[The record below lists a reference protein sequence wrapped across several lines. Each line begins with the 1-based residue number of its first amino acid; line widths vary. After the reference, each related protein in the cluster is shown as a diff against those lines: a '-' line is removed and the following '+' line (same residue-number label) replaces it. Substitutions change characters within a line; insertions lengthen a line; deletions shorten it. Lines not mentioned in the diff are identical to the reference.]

1 MQAQAPRT
9 TKAKKERNKQ
19 LEFLNS
25 LRRPTGFAKHLLGLT
40 LYDWQTKVLRD
51 IEPVNA
57 RVALRA
63 ANGSGKTS
71 TVIATSLLWHAFCY
85 QKSLSITTAGV
96 FRQTESQLWPSMRSM
111 VQKLG
116 PGWEVTSGEIRYNH
130 LNGQTSRIIGFS
142 ATDPGRAEG
151 WHAEDHARHP
161 LLIVV
166 DEAKTVSDGI
176 FEAITRCQPT
186 RLLIASSPGGTS
198 GAFYR
203 AFTKEAQ
210 LWKQHAVAASDCPH
224 IPQSYHAEVIAKYG
238 EKHPLTRSILYGE
251 FMDIDGDSLV
261 IGFNQLQACLNE
273 PPDFKP
279 GQARVA
285 GVDFAAGGD
294 ANVLVV
300 RDGNKILPIIAWRER
315 DTMSAVGRFIVEF
328 KKAGL
333 EPSNIYADASG
344 LGLPMCDA
352 LAEAGWEVNRVNFGS
367 SAYDSDA
374 YSNRAAELWYGMAK
388 KIEAAEIILPD
399 DEELTAQLTCRRS
412 ITNSKGKLGVESK
425 DSMKARGINSPDKA
439 DALALALEGGSHK
452 WDLVFPV
459 ERPSFK
465 TLCEMHTTDPVM
477 QGFDAG
483 G

>member
-1 MQAQAPRT
+1 LQQLPKRT
-9 TKAKKERNKQ
+9 AKETRERNKQ

-25 LRRPTGFAKHLLGLT
+25 IRRPPGFAKHVLGLN
-40 LYDWQTKVLRD
+40 LYDWQARVLRD
-51 IEPVNA
+51 VEPLNS

-71 TVIATSLLWHAFCY
+71 TVIASLLLWHAYCH
-85 QKSLSITTAGV
+85 QKSLSVTTAGV
-96 FRQTESQLWPSMRSM
+96 FRQTESQLWPAMRSLITR
-111 VQKLG
+111 LG
-116 PGWEVTSGEIRYNH
+116 ANWEVTSGEIRFTH
-130 LNGQTSRIIGFS
+130 ENGMVSRIIGFS
-142 ATDPGRAEG
+142 ASDPGRAEG
-151 WHAEDHARHP
+151 WHAEDHKAHP

-210 LWKQHAVAASDCPH
+210 LWKPHAATAADCPH
-224 IPQSYHAEVIAKYG
+224 IPLTYHDEVIAKYG
-238 EKHPLTRSILYGE
+238 EKHPLTRSILFGE
-251 FMDIDGDSLV
+251 FMDLDGDSLV
-261 IGFNQLQACLNE
+261 IGFNQLQACLTS

-279 GQARVA
+279 GQVRLA

-294 ANVLVV
+294 CNVLVV
-300 RDGNKILPIIAWRER
+300 RDGNKILPITAWRER

-333 EPSNIYADASG
+333 DADNIYADASG

-352 LAEAGWEVNRVNFGS
+352 LSEAGWDVNRVNFGS
-367 SAYDSDA
+367 AAYDADA
-374 YSNRAAELWYGMAK
+374 YTNRAAEMWYGMAK
-388 KIEAAEIILPD
+388 RIEAADIILPD
-399 DEELTAQLTCRRS
+399 DEELTAQLTCRRTM
-412 ITNSKGKLGVESK
+412 TNSRGKLGVESK
-425 DSMKARGINSPDKA
+425 DSMKARGIGSPDKA
-439 DALALALEGGSHK
+439 DALALALSGGSER
-452 WDLVFPV
+452 WNLVFPV
-459 ERPSFK
+459 ERPSFR